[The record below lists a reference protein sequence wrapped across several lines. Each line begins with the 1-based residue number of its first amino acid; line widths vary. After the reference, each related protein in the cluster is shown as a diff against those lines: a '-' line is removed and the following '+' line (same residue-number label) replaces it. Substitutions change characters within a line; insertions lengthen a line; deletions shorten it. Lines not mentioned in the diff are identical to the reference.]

1 MNHRCSLYGA
11 AALFFSGAMLLGAC
25 VGTDAASFEDDN
37 RNDYLDGLDDD
48 TGEPTGP
55 GGGGA
60 CQTGQQQSCY
70 SGPEGTAGVGVCL
83 AGTQTCDD
91 AGVWGACLGE
101 VLPQAEVCATQGDDD
116 CDGLTNE
123 DGPDCACDPGSTV
136 ECYSGPPSTKNQG
149 ICQAGTQACN
159 DNGIGY
165 GPCTGEVLPAVEDC
179 GTPAD
184 EDCDGQTPPC
194 PDGVIVDL
202 RGDNNRNGTVELTA
216 ASEDANENTWDESH
230 GAVFLANLDDDE
242 NACPTSGSDTQLAA
256 CSDANDN
263 YVNGND
269 DLADLARLETVP
281 WPNAPSD
288 ASGYVSL
295 SAPGS
300 SYVRLFKKSGSSWSE
315 YQPGS
320 VLGASELQSGIE
332 FAVEGTDFV
341 RDSAVWDGFVDVNF
355 VVNGGTDSNGPVGT
369 VNDTLRMRVAP
380 VIFRHHLD
388 ELETY
393 YVTAFNYQSSLDF
406 RGDLEDA
413 ANAAGVPNPVKN
425 IYESDQWTEDFFE
438 TAYMS
443 MPTSSGQHAMH
454 INFRSANHTG
464 GALRTAG
471 RVVFTDLRGED
482 VAGAVHYDTNHNN
495 SMDTL
500 NSFGNFETIPPFS
513 KGGQSWPLGRV
524 LRGSHPQFY
533 PDQAFDKMVNSQGV
547 QDSVYIDTS
556 WLLVGHVDE
565 TVSFIKANNNLG
577 WVMLANDA
585 AMAKSMLEDAQDDG
599 FGNTSM
605 FVGKYWDQNT
615 SAQISINAVLA
626 DDDIMTESAKAV
638 AYVDSQVDV
647 IKQATGITD
656 ADIVPIPFLHWE
668 TSGWSVA
675 FQPGTVNG
683 IYMADDVFAAPD
695 PHGPT
700 IGGVDIFK
708 DQMSDSLGNY
718 GVAVEWIENW
728 DLYHRLLGEVHC
740 GSNATRKIPSNTFW
754 WESGL

>member
-1 MNHRCSLYGA
+1 
-11 AALFFSGAMLLGAC
+11 
-25 VGTDAASFEDDN
+25 
-37 RNDYLDGLDDD
+37 
-48 TGEPTGP
+48 
-55 GGGGA
+55 
-60 CQTGQQQSCY
+60 
-70 SGPEGTAGVGVCL
+70 
-83 AGTQTCDD
+83 
-91 AGVWGACLGE
+91 
-101 VLPQAEVCATQGDDD
+101 
-116 CDGLTNE
+116 
-123 DGPDCACDPGSTV
+123 
-136 ECYSGPPSTKNQG
+136 
-149 ICQAGTQACN
+149 
-159 DNGIGY
+159 
-165 GPCTGEVLPAVEDC
+165 
-179 GTPAD
+179 
-184 EDCDGQTPPC
+184 
-194 PDGVIVDL
+194 
-202 RGDNNRNGTVELTA
+202 
-216 ASEDANENTWDESH
+216 
-230 GAVFLANLDDDE
+230 
-242 NACPTSGSDTQLAA
+242 
-256 CSDANDN
+256 
-263 YVNGND
+263 
-269 DLADLARLETVP
+269 
-281 WPNAPSD
+281 
-288 ASGYVSL
+288 
-295 SAPGS
+295 
-300 SYVRLFKKSGSSWSE
+300 
-315 YQPGS
+315 
-320 VLGASELQSGIE
+320 
-332 FAVEGTDFV
+332 
-341 RDSAVWDGFVDVNF
+341 
-355 VVNGGTDSNGPVGT
+355 
-369 VNDTLRMRVAP
+369 
-380 VIFRHHLD
+380 
-388 ELETY
+388 
-393 YVTAFNYQSSLDF
+393 
-406 RGDLEDA
+406 
-413 ANAAGVPNPVKN
+413 
-425 IYESDQWTEDFFE
+425 
-438 TAYMS
+438 